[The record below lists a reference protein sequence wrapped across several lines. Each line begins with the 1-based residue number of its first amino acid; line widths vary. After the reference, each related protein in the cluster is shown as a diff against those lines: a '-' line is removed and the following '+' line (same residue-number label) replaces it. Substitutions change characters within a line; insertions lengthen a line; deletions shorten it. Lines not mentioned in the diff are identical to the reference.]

1 MKYFYKGFGLFIL
14 FCVSIFLFGQHI
26 PSINVGTATATSLQD
41 STFPL
46 IRLTV
51 DKYTINT
58 LHGYS
63 SELNSGNIRE
73 SITPLNADKSF
84 DVVISEN
91 DLKIKRLDYDL
102 KDIAN
107 DKSIGSGTMSA
118 FNESTGQKTAHLTLD
133 AAMNTSTEYGLEL
146 TLTTNY
152 SKRIH
157 FYTRV
162 KYYDSDFF
170 LKKKEKT

>member
-63 SELNSGNIRE
+63 SELDSGNIRE
-73 SITPLNADKSF
+73 SITPLNADKS
-84 DVVISEN
+84 
-91 DLKIKRLDYDL
+91 
-102 KDIAN
+102 
-107 DKSIGSGTMSA
+107 
-118 FNESTGQKTAHLTLD
+118 STWSFPKMILRSNVLIMT
-133 AAMNTSTEYGLEL
+133 
-146 TLTTNY
+146 
-152 SKRIH
+152 
-157 FYTRV
+157 
-162 KYYDSDFF
+162 
-170 LKKKEKT
+170 